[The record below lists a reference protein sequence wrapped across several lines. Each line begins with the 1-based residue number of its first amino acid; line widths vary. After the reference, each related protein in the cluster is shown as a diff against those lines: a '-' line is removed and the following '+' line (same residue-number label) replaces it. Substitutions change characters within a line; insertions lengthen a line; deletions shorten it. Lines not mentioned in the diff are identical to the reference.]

1 MKITERRLRK
11 LIRNVIKESYDTVPS
26 KSGVYTKHEKH
37 IAGNLWDLLDCK
49 EEVSEWLA
57 KAFGEESKP
66 YDILLNKIVFGN
78 YGPDYKFGAGI
89 YYGGYNWLS
98 ETEEEDPVLKS
109 GAAVNIVNSIIK
121 DLNLSNKIKNLRS
134 QYEGLENYKKNYK
147 FINLHAQALS
157 GGSGPNNPPVNMSG
171 SGAGPN
177 KPPVNMHGGSGPN
190 RPPVNMS
197 GSGEGPN
204 NPNRSGGSGKGPI
217 NLPGSG
223 KGPNNTN
230 YFGGPGGQIK
240 GPKPPT
246 PNPVATNTK
255 RKAKREAHGYIMS
268 YDEAMDFI
276 RDMVTDDSDYR
287 YLRYVL
293 NGSHNAF
300 RNPRNPNYI
309 FNIYVDEMQEMTLG
323 CWVDANQDSYQNAR
337 ASAERFV
344 KTGTSMT
351 GQFDCSNHMT
361 AIELFVDFRKNY
373 EYGFPRSFA

>member
-11 LIRNVIKESYDTVPS
+11 LIRNVIKESYDSVPT
-26 KSGVYTKHEKH
+26 KPGIYTKYGKH
-37 IAGNLWDLLDCK
+37 IAGNLWDLLNCK
-49 EEVSEWLA
+49 EEASEWLV
-57 KAFGEESKP
+57 KNKFTKDSQP
-66 YDILLNKIVFGN
+66 YDILLNKITFGN
-78 YGPDYKFGAGI
+78 YGPMRGSQNEKKFAYKAGI
-89 YYGGYNWLS
+89 YYGGYDWNNTAAGIDDI
-98 ETEEEDPVLKS
+98 TEDTTLKS
-109 GAAVNIVNSIIK
+109 KAAYRIVNQMIR
-121 DLNLSNKIKNLRS
+121 DLDVFSNLEEVTAE
-134 QYEGLENYKKNYK
+134 YEGKQAYKELVNSNRVAY
-147 FINLHAQALS
+147 AS
-157 GGSGPNNPPVNMSG
+157 GGSGPNKPPVNMSG
-171 SGAGPN
+171 SG
-177 KPPVNMHGGSGPN
+177 S
-190 RPPVNMS
+190 
-197 GSGEGPN
+197 GPN

-246 PNPVATNTK
+246 PNPVAINTK

-323 CWVDANQDSYQNAR
+323 CWVHVNQDSYQNAR

-344 KTGTSMT
+344 KIGTSMT
-351 GQFDCSNHMT
+351 GQFDCSNHMS